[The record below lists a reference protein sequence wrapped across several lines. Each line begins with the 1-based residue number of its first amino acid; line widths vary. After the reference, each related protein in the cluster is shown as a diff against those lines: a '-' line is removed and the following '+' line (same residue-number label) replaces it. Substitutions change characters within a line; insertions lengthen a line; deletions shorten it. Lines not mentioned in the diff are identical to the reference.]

1 MLLLVVESL
10 SFGEED
16 SREFSG
22 RIRMATMIPSSPP
35 VEGGGAAVAVVVVVV
50 APPLLFDISEEL
62 SIVDI
67 VKKYRYL
74 SLSCSFSFR
83 CCSSDK

>member
-1 MLLLVVESL
+1 MLLLPPL
-10 SFGEED
+10 SSGEED

-22 RIRMATMIPSSPP
+22 RIRMATMMPSSPP
-35 VEGGGAAVAVVVVVV
+35 VEERGGGAAVAAVVAVVDVVV

-67 VKKYRYL
+67 VKQNTI
-74 SLSCSFSFR
+74 SCSLFLFV
-83 CCSSDK
+83 

>member
-1 MLLLVVESL
+1 LDDLLVLLLVESL
-10 SFGEED
+10 SFGDAD

-22 RIRMATMIPSSPP
+22 RIRMATMMPSSPP
-35 VEGGGAAVAVVVVVV
+35 VEEGGGAAVLVLVVVDVVV

-67 VKKYRYL
+67 VKKKTDL
-74 SLSCSFSFR
+74 CSLFVFV
-83 CCSSDK
+83 

>member
-1 MLLLVVESL
+1 MLLLPL
-10 SFGEED
+10 SSGEED

-22 RIRMATMIPSSPP
+22 RIRMATMMPSSPP
-35 VEGGGAAVAVVVVVV
+35 VEERGGGAAVAAVVAVVDVVV

-67 VKKYRYL
+67 VKKYDL
-74 SLSCSFSFR
+74 LFKLFLFV
-83 CCSSDK
+83 

>member
-1 MLLLVVESL
+1 MLLVEESL
-10 SFGEED
+10 SFGDAD

-22 RIRMATMIPSSPP
+22 RIRMATMMPSSPP
-35 VEGGGAAVAVVVVVV
+35 VEEGGGAAAVAVVEVVVDVVV
-50 APPLLFDISEEL
+50 ALPLLFDISEEL

-74 SLSCSFSFR
+74 SFKLFLFV
-83 CCSSDK
+83 